1 MDMKKIACIAA
12 VLLLSFVVVAQEPK
26 ALDFLRTDSVR
37 MKGYRLPD
45 SLSYLMP
52 WKHEYRRL
60 PEAKDKPVVSM
71 TSIVAIPWENMP
83 SRITVL
89 NNNTLRLGRHFTI
102 SNGQAWN
109 WSPFPDAYL
118 DARTLSFPMPR

>member
-1 MDMKKIACIAA
+1 MKKIVIIAVA
-12 VLLLSFVVVAQEPK
+12 LILAFAGGAQERK
-26 ALDFLRTDSVR
+26 APDFLRTDSTR

-71 TSIVAIPWENMP
+71 TSIVAVPWENMP

-89 NNNTLRLGRHFTI
+89 ENNTLRLGPHFTI

>member
-1 MDMKKIACIAA
+1 MKKI
-12 VLLLSFVVVAQEPK
+12 VLLAASLVLAFAAGAQERK
-26 ALDFLRTDSVR
+26 APDFLRTDSTR

-60 PEAKDKPVVSM
+60 PEAKDNPVVSM
-71 TSIVAIPWENMP
+71 TSIVAVPWENMP

-89 NNNTLRLGRHFTI
+89 ENNTLRLGPHFTI